1 MRKQKLMLLPQGTR
15 GTRGTLAVR
24 KRCWLQGQDLK
35 KRAATMRLLCHPRK
49 WRLKVARFHFFLEKL
64 EIWIFTWNLWFLNSS
79 SFFFNVWTKW
89 MHLQAQWRLGANSF
103 QPLIWKKIQ
112 SLLHNSVKLNSFSP
126 YFPGC
131 CEAAQ
136 DVISVSQRFLL
147 VHTPAPLFPSLT
159 SSAIS
164 FLKCLFIWLCQLL
177 VVACESFFV
186 ACGI

>member
-1 MRKQKLMLLPQGTR
+1 MLQR
-15 GTRGTLAVR
+15 GGWEANADRVQVDNERMTLAVR
-24 KRCWLQGQDLK
+24 KPRWLQGQDLK
-35 KRAATMRLLCHPRK
+35 KRAATLRLLCHPRK
-49 WRLKVARFHFFLEKL
+49 WRLKVARFHFFLERL

-79 SFFFNVWTKW
+79 SSFFFFFNVWTKW

-103 QPLIWKKIQ
+103 QPLTWKKIQ
-112 SLLHNSVKLNSFSP
+112 SLLHNSVKLNSFFP

-147 VHTPAPLFPSLT
+147 VHTPAPLSPSLT

-177 VVACESFFV
+177 VAACR
-186 ACGI
+186 I

>member
-1 MRKQKLMLLPQGTR
+1 
-15 GTRGTLAVR
+15 
-24 KRCWLQGQDLK
+24 
-35 KRAATMRLLCHPRK
+35 
-49 WRLKVARFHFFLEKL
+49 
-64 EIWIFTWNLWFLNSS
+64 
-79 SFFFNVWTKW
+79 

-103 QPLIWKKIQ
+103 QRLTWKKIH

-147 VHTPAPLFPSLT
+147 VHTPAPLSPSLT

-177 VVACESFFV
+177 VVACRIQFPDWGSNLGPLHWEYGVLATAPQGSPFCYIFDLMCHLHPNKNLNFSGLKGTLEKTNLV
-186 ACGI
+186 LTFQEKHLANYYT